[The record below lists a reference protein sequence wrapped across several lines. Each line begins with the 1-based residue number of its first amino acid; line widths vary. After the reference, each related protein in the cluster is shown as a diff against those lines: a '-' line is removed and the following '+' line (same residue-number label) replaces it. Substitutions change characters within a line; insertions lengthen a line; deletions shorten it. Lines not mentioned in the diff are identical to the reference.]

1 VSSVSAFVWAVG
13 AVSIAGG
20 FIGSVSGFGIGSLV
34 TPVLA
39 TELGTRT
46 AVAAVSLPHAIGTA
60 VRFWTLRHNVN
71 RRLLWSFGLTSA
83 IGGLVGALLQARAN
97 SRILTAV
104 FASLLVFAGVA
115 GVTGWARRMRFGR
128 RGSWVAGALSGMFG
142 GLVGNQGGIRSAAML
157 GIELDLPP
165 HEFVATATAVALFV
179 DSARVP
185 VYLITEW
192 PELRQS
198 SNWIAVSTLGVVIGT
213 VLGLATL
220 RSIPEARFRRLV
232 SLLILAL
239 GVYMFTRV

>member
-1 VSSVSAFVWAVG
+1 VSSVSAFDWAVG

-34 TPVLA
+34 TPMLA

-83 IGGLVGALLQARAN
+83 IGGLVGALLQA
-97 SRILTAV
+97 
-104 FASLLVFAGVA
+104 GVA

-128 RGSWVAGALSGMFG
+128 RGSWVAGALSGLFG